1 MKQLKIW
8 KYKTKS
14 AWKEWFDLCIAFE
27 IDANT
32 LISKRTIYKT
42 KDIGMWIGCQLD
54 KYKKN
59 TLSEDKLTYLKQLNT
74 FVDRILDKWTPWLEL
89 CKDYEKNDLILYSTI
104 CKGKPIGTWLSQQL
118 TSYKQKKMS
127 DDRFQRLK
135 QINAWND
142 KFINKLQ
149 IKWNKKYN
157 LCAEFEKTNTLIKGT
172 VNYKNE
178 PIGSWFQEQRK
189 SHNKGKLKE
198 DRLKKLKQLKTWAHR
213 SRKK

>member
-1 MKQLKIW
+1 M
-8 KYKTKS
+8 
-14 AWKEWFDLCIAFE
+14 
-27 IDANT
+27 
-32 LISKRTIYKT
+32 
-42 KDIGMWIGCQLD
+42 
-54 KYKKN
+54 
-59 TLSEDKLTYLKQLNT
+59 SEDKLTYLKQLNT

-89 CKDYEKNDLILYSTI
+89 CKDYEKNDLIVYSTI
-104 CKGKPIGTWLSQQL
+104 YKDKPIGTWLSQQL